1 MSKSQQMEN
10 HVIAMIYNKT
20 KNDPILSAEIER
32 RLDISGGVVR
42 DIVHR
47 ARTEQNLPIC
57 AESKGYFMPR
67 DKVEALRTIK
77 SLKSRAKHNNEA
89 ADGIEM
95 HYAKDDQIRLL

>member
-1 MSKSQQMEN
+1 MSKSQSMEN

-20 KNDPILSAEIER
+20 KDKPIFSSEIER
-32 RLDISGGVVR
+32 RLGISGVIIR

-47 ARTEQNLPIC
+47 VRTEQNIPIC

-77 SLKSRAKHNNEA
+77 SLRSRAKQNNEA
-89 ADGIEM
+89 ADGIEK
-95 HYAKDDQIRLL
+95 YYQDKDQQRLL

>member
-1 MSKSQQMEN
+1 MEN

-20 KNDPILSAEIER
+20 KNNPILSAEIER

-47 ARTEQNLPIC
+47 ARTEQDIPIC

-77 SLKSRAKHNNEA
+77 SLRSRANQNNEA
-89 ADGIEM
+89 ADGIEK
-95 HYAKDDQIRLL
+95 HYNINSQQRLI